1 MLKRATL
8 YLRRKYRRTILLLVL
23 LFVISFSL
31 AIGLTVWNSIG
42 AVTRGIRQELGTS
55 FVMRVPSYVKNDP
68 AQYEDVKDKDGNTQK
83 YYVGPRLNDDI
94 IAQIVS
100 QVDEISAYN
109 ADMWHIVW
117 MEDTTLIPGAFSD
130 TERGTWSD
138 PLVDESQY
146 MAKFKTD
153 IYGNTETA
161 LYSEFRTGS
170 FELAQ
175 GRHIV
180 EGDRNEV
187 LVSEQFAERN
197 GLAVG
202 DSITVTT
209 RGLRDVREIWGG
221 PLALE
226 IVGIFRVNGYQPT
239 GSRVYEA
246 DMAYNWLLA
255 DAETVKDLH
264 EASDAMLY
272 TGRSPEAQYDNVTFF
287 VDDPAQLDTVMDELE
302 TLDGLNILDYEVAV
316 DDTMYRTTVDPLLSI
331 RNLVAVV
338 VAAAAAGCF
347 VVLCIVFTMWV
358 RSRRR
363 EVAIYLSLGF
373 RKGKIIGQFVLEA
386 AAVALAALI
395 LTAAVCGPV
404 AGRIGNGLLSS
415 AVEAAQPEE
424 QQFSEDELWQA
435 ALAGETLYHYDSGS
449 YAGPEQIDFTFG
461 LVEVLLLAALELLI
475 ITAAVCKGGSFI
487 FTMQPRQIMT
497 TLS

>member
-1 MLKRATL
+1 MLKRAAL
-8 YLRRKYRRTILLLVL
+8 YLRRKYRRTILLLLL
-23 LFVISFSL
+23 LFLISLSL
-31 AIGLTVWNSIG
+31 AIGLTVWNSIST
-42 AVTRGIRQELGTS
+42 VTRGIRQELGTS

-68 AQYEDVKDKDGNTQK
+68 AQYEDVKDADGNTQK

-180 EGDRNEV
+180 EGDRNKV

-209 RGLRDVREIWGG
+209 RGLQDVREIWGG

-226 IVGIFRVNGYQPT
+226 IVGIFHVNGYQPT
-239 GSRVYEA
+239 GSRVYEH
-246 DMAYNWLLA
+246 DMTYNWLLA

-316 DDTMYRTTVDPLLSI
+316 DDTMYRTSI
-331 RNLVAVV
+331 RSCPSA
-338 VAAAAAGCF
+338 
-347 VVLCIVFTMWV
+347 TWW
-358 RSRRR
+358 RSWSRRLR
-363 EVAIYLSLGF
+363 
-373 RKGKIIGQFVLEA
+373 
-386 AAVALAALI
+386 
-395 LTAAVCGPV
+395 
-404 AGRIGNGLLSS
+404 
-415 AVEAAQPEE
+415 
-424 QQFSEDELWQA
+424 QA
-435 ALAGETLYHYDSGS
+435 ALSCCASYSQCGCAAVGGRLRSTCRSGS
-449 YAGPEQIDFTFG
+449 ARGR
-461 LVEVLLLAALELLI
+461 LS
-475 ITAAVCKGGSFI
+475 GSLCWRRR
-487 FTMQPRQIMT
+487 PSRWRR
-497 TLS
+497 LS